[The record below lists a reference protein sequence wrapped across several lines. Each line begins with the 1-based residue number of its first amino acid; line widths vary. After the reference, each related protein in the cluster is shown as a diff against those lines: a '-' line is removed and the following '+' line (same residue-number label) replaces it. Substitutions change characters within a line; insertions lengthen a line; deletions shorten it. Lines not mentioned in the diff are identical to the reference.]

1 MNVLHAVR
9 RNRLTSDSYIGE
21 SALRQ
26 VFQGGFNVMMLGGK
40 EEEERRREEEGG
52 KEGRREGGK
61 EGRRE
66 GGKEGKGSK
75 NGRSSKKE

>member
-1 MNVLHAVR
+1 MNVLRAVR

-40 EEEERRREEEGG
+40 EEALGDRGAGWANGG
-52 KEGRREGGK
+52 SHVANTSAHASLRWGK
-61 EGRRE
+61 CSR
-66 GGKEGKGSK
+66 
-75 NGRSSKKE
+75 